1 MFNLTLK
8 KIFGIIKIKKGEKIM
23 KCKDCPW
30 LEKIPFPFCKIFS
43 ARLKDVNKKCLIARK
58 IKEYGEKKNG

>member
-1 MFNLTLK
+1 
-8 KIFGIIKIKKGEKIM
+8 M

-30 LEKIPFPFCKIFS
+30 LEKIPFPFCKVFS